1 MLVTMKVAFGIG
13 LAMLLMC
20 LPAPANGQE
29 GGATIS
35 SSSPGPT
42 QTAAGPD
49 KGQTDSDS
57 PALQRRNPRYKVQP
71 DDVLSLSFP
80 LSPEF
85 NQKITIQPDGYVNL
99 QGAGSLY
106 VEGLTVPELTE
117 AFKKAYSGTL
127 HDPIVDV
134 DLTDFHKPFFIVTG
148 QVGKPGQYDLR
159 YDTTVSEAIGIA
171 GGFTPQAKTQVF
183 LYHRIS
189 HSWFEVKK
197 LNLKDILNGKHV
209 NEDAAMQ
216 PGDMVF
222 VPEKFITNFRKYVPY
237 TIGTYVSPVGSF

>member
-1 MLVTMKVAFGIG
+1 MIRTTAFGIG
-13 LAMLLMC
+13 LAIVLIC
-20 LPAPANGQE
+20 LPGPAKGQE

-35 SSSPGPT
+35 PSLPGPAE
-42 QTAAGPD
+42 TAAGLD
-49 KGQTDSDS
+49 KGETDPDS
-57 PALQRRNPRYKVQP
+57 PMLQRRNPRYEVQP

-106 VEGLTVPELTE
+106 VEGMTVPRLAE
-117 AFKKAYSGTL
+117 AFKKAYSDTL

-134 DLTDFHKPFFIVTG
+134 DLADFHKPFFIVTG

-159 YDTTVSEAIGIA
+159 YDTTVTEAIGIA

-183 LYHRIS
+183 LYHRVS
-189 HSWFEVKK
+189 HSWVEVKK
-197 LNLKDILNGKHV
+197 LSVKDILNGKHV
-209 NEDAAMQ
+209 NEDAVMQ
-216 PGDMVF
+216 SGDMVF
-222 VPEKFITNFRKYVPY
+222 VPEKFIANFRKYVPY
-237 TIGTYVSPVGSF
+237 TVGTYVSPMSF